1 MENKLDPIEIVEIHG
16 AMTAKE
22 CAIYL
27 PDMTPKLVDEKLRK
41 GFRAGKLARRL
52 DETIKEDGVSRHSYV
67 YFDPN
72 GSASDL
78 EPEYCS
84 ILRTLGKPLESA
96 LEVY

>member
-1 MENKLDPIEIVEIHG
+1 MENKLNPIDVVAIHG

-22 CAIYL
+22 CALYL
-27 PDMTPKLVDEKLRK
+27 PDLTPKLVDEKLRK
-41 GFRAGKLARRL
+41 GFRAGRLARRL
-52 DETIKEDGVSRHSYV
+52 DESFREDGASRYSYI

-72 GSASDL
+72 GRASDL

-96 LEVY
+96 LEIH